1 MSKSGLDLGQD
12 KTDWYKLK
20 LVDMS
25 SMSKRTMNENKERE
39 ALRNKSRE
47 LMRDLGLSPKFF
59 ELNGRVQ
66 RMEKHDASLN
76 VAHFNHSFSTEWSL
90 AQLQNKER
98 NKKMRRVCSVLV
110 CMGLAH
116 FF

>member
-1 MSKSGLDLGQD
+1 
-12 KTDWYKLK
+12 
-20 LVDMS
+20 
-25 SMSKRTMNENKERE
+25 MNENKERE

-76 VAHFNHSFSTEWSL
+76 VAHFNHSFSTE
-90 AQLQNKER
+90 
-98 NKKMRRVCSVLV
+98 
-110 CMGLAH
+110 
-116 FF
+116 